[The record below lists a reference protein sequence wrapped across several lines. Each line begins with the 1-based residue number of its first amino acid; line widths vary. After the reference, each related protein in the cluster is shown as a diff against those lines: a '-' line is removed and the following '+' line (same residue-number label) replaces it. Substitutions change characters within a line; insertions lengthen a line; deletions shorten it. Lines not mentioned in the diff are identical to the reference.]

1 MGYRQ
6 DYEKYY
12 KIKLDNNWDVHHID
26 YNHNNNDVN
35 NLVALPNHL
44 HQKLH
49 EAYRQFELSKQNFSL
64 SDIVL
69 HSGQLCAHTE
79 FMQALNN
86 YINIVNECTVFM
98 NMRNSYKMRLE
109 NE

>member
-1 MGYRQ
+1 MGYRHT
-6 DYEKYY
+6 YEEYY
-12 KIKLDNNWDVHHID
+12 KVKLDNSWDVHHID
-26 YNHNNNDVN
+26 YDHNNNDVN
-35 NLVALPNHL
+35 NLVALPNYL

-49 EAYRQFELSKQNFSL
+49 MAHNQFELSKQNFSL

-86 YINIVNECTVFM
+86 YVNIVNECTVFM
-98 NMRNSYKMRLE
+98 TMRDFSKMGLN